1 MKELVVP
8 SKSPLPAQ
16 VAQTG
21 ARSAR
26 ELDVRPVLA
35 KGGDPFRLIMKVAGE
50 LADDEAL
57 ELIAGFE
64 PTPLYTVMRSM
75 GRASY
80 TEQHGDNFHV
90 WFYRDFS
97 LLPPKAEVGEAE
109 RGALQDPVELDVSE
123 MEPPQP
129 MIAILEKLVELGPG
143 AQLLVAHH
151 REPVLLYDKLELR
164 GYKAKTT
171 KRGEGDYLIH
181 IAPAWAFDADKG

>member
-8 SKSPLPAQ
+8 SQGPLPAQ
-16 VAQTG
+16 VAQMGTRA
-21 ARSAR
+21 ARA
-26 ELDVRPVLA
+26 LDVRPVLA

-64 PTPLYTVMRSM
+64 PTPLYAVMRTM

-80 TEQHGDNFHV
+80 TERRGADYHV
-90 WFYRDFS
+90 WFYRDAS
-97 LLPPKAEVGEAE
+97 LAPPRPEPGDADG
-109 RGALQDPVELDVSE
+109 GPLQDPVELDVSE

-129 MIAILEKLVELGPG
+129 MITILEKLVELGPG
-143 AQLLVAHH
+143 AQLLVQHH

-171 KRGEGDYLIH
+171 KRAEGDYLIH
-181 IAPAWAFDADKG
+181 IAPAWVFDADKG